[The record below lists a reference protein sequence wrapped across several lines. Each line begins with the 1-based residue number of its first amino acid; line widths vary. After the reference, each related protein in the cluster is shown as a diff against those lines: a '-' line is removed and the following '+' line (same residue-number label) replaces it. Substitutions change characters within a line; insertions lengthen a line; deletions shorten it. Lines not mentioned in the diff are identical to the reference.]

1 MGIYLVT
8 SNLIAFSPFTL
19 AWINNCIG
27 RRNYRHFFFF
37 LIFLSV
43 HMVTVFVWCTLYV
56 LSNKERLYEIESVV
70 ALALMTLIVLLTI
83 PIIGLTIFHIFIV
96 SRGRTTNEQVCRILD
111 IQVGLFNLTIFFS
124 HFSNADY
131 WQIPKWL

>member
-1 MGIYLVT
+1 
-8 SNLIAFSPFTL
+8 
-19 AWINNCIG
+19 
-27 RRNYRHFFFF
+27 
-37 LIFLSV
+37 
-43 HMVTVFVWCTLYV
+43 MVTVFVWCTLYV